1 MADVFTPAKR
11 SQVMARIRS
20 QDTKPELAVRRS
32 LHRLGYRFR
41 LHDPRLPG
49 RPDIVLKKHRL
60 MIEVKGCFW
69 HSHRCLKGRLPVGN
83 PPIGRLSWS
92 ATKQRDRQKARLW
105 RALGWRVATVWE
117 CDVRR
122 LTPEDLARRLS
133 SALRLTCPGLER
145 TDSSGTPQFS
155 DWIGHRAREQHRA
168 ALPLANREK
177 ERMVHDHLERR
188 LRRPH
193 DAIAYLTLVAAAASV
208 PLLVHLDKRAMLTSV
223 IFKGGGG

>member
-1 MADVFTPAKR
+1 MADVFTPEKR

-41 LHDPRLPG
+41 LHDRCLPG

-60 MIEVKGCFW
+60 LIEVKGCFW

-83 PPIGRLSWS
+83 HAYWAAKLERN
-92 ATKQRDRQKARLW
+92 KQRDRHKAKLW

-122 LTPEDLARRLS
+122 LTPEALARRLS
-133 SALRLTCPGLER
+133 RL
-145 TDSSGTPQFS
+145 FS
-155 DWIGHRAREQHRA
+155 
-168 ALPLANREK
+168 
-177 ERMVHDHLERR
+177 
-188 LRRPH
+188 
-193 DAIAYLTLVAAAASV
+193 
-208 PLLVHLDKRAMLTSV
+208 
-223 IFKGGGG
+223 